1 MALRVR
7 NRISANQIRQL
18 LSSVQVTRTYF
29 KRDVQRVIS
38 TCVLSNQSRLIKRD
52 PPSSGVLSKDLM
64 LVPLAT
70 SSVRN
75 FCTQRP
81 GDGDESPYLDSETSD
96 LSDTSALDFPVTHS
110 LPATMVVPEEWPH
123 VPLIAI
129 NRTPVFPRF
138 IKLLEVSY
146 RNYRTVLR
154 SCLHSLTLSTFY
166 RLQIRR

>member
-1 MALRVR
+1 MALHLR
-7 NRISANQIRQL
+7 NRISANQIRHL

-29 KRDVQRVIS
+29 NRDICRVASACI
-38 TCVLSNQSRLIKRD
+38 LSNQSGSIRRD
-52 PPSSGVLSKDLM
+52 PQSPGVLSKDLM

-70 SSVRN
+70 VSARN
-75 FCTQRP
+75 FCTQRS
-81 GDGDESPYLDSETSD
+81 GDEDESPYLDSETQE
-96 LSDTSALDFPVTHS
+96 LSDTSALDFPVTQS

-146 RNYRTVLR
+146 RNPSDLR
-154 SCLHSLTLSTFY
+154 LCLCSLILSMFY
-166 RLQIRR
+166 RLLIRR